1 MENMQFYDRE
11 QELGL
16 LKSKYA
22 KLESGE
28 LLVLYGRRRVGKTEL
43 IRQFIKTISS
53 NKIYFYVDL
62 AEKQAILNSLSNAVQ
77 EQLKDAR
84 KFADFKDFLDYIASK
99 SENKFVLVID
109 EFQRFLEI
117 APEFITQLQNYW
129 DQNLKNRKIM
139 IILVGSSIGMMQRIT
154 NSKAGA
160 LYGRAVKTKISPFR
174 YADFRLMFQELSE
187 EEKVILY
194 SVFGGTPYYLEKV
207 KKVNG
212 NIYDKIMELL
222 LQKGA
227 ELLDEPKNLLEY
239 ENFRIHAKYNSILQA
254 VAAGK
259 ETLKEIQDFTG
270 INANIMPAYIAKLDE
285 LLDLLG
291 RKDPVLGKERLWRY
305 CLKDNFFCFWYKFIF
320 PNQTALNLGNFN
332 LVNNAIKENLNS
344 YVGRIFEDI
353 CRELFVV
360 YQNKSIQ
367 DYEIDFEN
375 IGKWWNRSGEEI
387 DIVAYNKK
395 LKKILVGEI
404 KWTNGQVDIDVV
416 DELLRKSKL
425 INFPGEYKFT
435 VISKNG
441 FTEKCIKRMNEMNM
455 IYLDLN
461 GIKKLFESV

>member
-1 MENMQFYDRE
+1 
-11 QELGL
+11 
-16 LKSKYA
+16 
-22 KLESGE
+22 
-28 LLVLYGRRRVGKTEL
+28 
-43 IRQFIKTISS
+43 
-53 NKIYFYVDL
+53 
-62 AEKQAILNSLSNAVQ
+62 
-77 EQLKDAR
+77 
-84 KFADFKDFLDYIASK
+84 
-99 SENKFVLVID
+99 
-109 EFQRFLEI
+109 
-117 APEFITQLQNYW
+117 
-129 DQNLKNRKIM
+129 
-139 IILVGSSIGMMQRIT
+139 
-154 NSKAGA
+154 
-160 LYGRAVKTKISPFR
+160 
-174 YADFRLMFQELSE
+174 
-187 EEKVILY
+187 
-194 SVFGGTPYYLEKV
+194 
-207 KKVNG
+207 
-212 NIYDKIMELL
+212 
-222 LQKGA
+222 
-227 ELLDEPKNLLEY
+227 
-239 ENFRIHAKYNSILQA
+239 
-254 VAAGK
+254 
-259 ETLKEIQDFTG
+259 
-270 INANIMPAYIAKLDE
+270 MPAYIAKLDE

-291 RKDPVLGKERLWRY
+291 RKDPVLGKERLGRY